1 MTWKQIKTRVN
12 AWYWYISYKSV
23 NKMTLSNVLSIQSL
37 VTGTGLSYSFQKK
50 NVWLNDFWVLC
61 SFAFET
67 SAQSSG
73 VICTW
78 YGGRVHDVINI
89 VAHWVKNLVNYACD
103 TNSWGSILITDT
115 GVDCCMTGL
124 ILLVTGEGVWWK
136 SGEWCVWMMPSLWSW
151 IWGDI
156 WWP

>member
-1 MTWKQIKTRVN
+1 MHDIDIYHIK
-12 AWYWYISYKSV
+12 
-23 NKMTLSNVLSIQSL
+23 VLTKWHFQMFWVFNHSSPAL
-37 VTGTGLSYSFQKK
+37 VWVIVFKK

-103 TNSWGSILITDT
+103 TNSWGSILITET